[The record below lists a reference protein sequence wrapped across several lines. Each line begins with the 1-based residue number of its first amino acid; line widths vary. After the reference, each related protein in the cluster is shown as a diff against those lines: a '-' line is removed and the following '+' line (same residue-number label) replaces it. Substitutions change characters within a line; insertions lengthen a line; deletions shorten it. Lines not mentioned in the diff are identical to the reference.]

1 MHPHPEEKQD
11 AARTIKSEPED
22 PLEEFLLDSLEEITA
37 EAPGTPENIAGKNRS
52 RLKIFLTNIR
62 NSKYC

>member
-22 PLEEFLLDSLEEITA
+22 PLEEFLLDSLEEITV